1 MRSGGRRP
9 PPPTIVHFP
18 TAEQTKDAECKR
30 LLMGVAATYTELARR
45 AIAADADR
53 FRAMVTGRQ
62 ADRQMARY
70 ASSYVRF
77 RTELF
82 VDT

>member
-1 MRSGGRRP
+1 VRSGGRRP

-45 AIAADADR
+45 AIGADADR
-53 FRAMVTGRQ
+53 STSGLRPRQ
-62 ADRQMARY
+62 DEDA
-70 ASSYVRF
+70 
-77 RTELF
+77 
-82 VDT
+82 